1 MEGGEIN
8 MYMYGSQEK
17 QNLQTLSKNAAEGH
31 EEDQATLAYY
41 QSVTFSSFTILLS
54 V

>member
-8 MYMYGSQEK
+8 MYMYGSQVK

-41 QSVTFSSFTILLS
+41 QSVLKLLIFI
-54 V
+54 